1 MTALATLHAAVDR
14 HDRLARADDAFAALN
29 ARAGGRHGA
38 LLAIPQVAVLV
49 RLARRLRI
57 LVSRAVT
64 IADGDRDLDCWVKAA
79 PDETGVALTV
89 SLLREH
95 AAGHARAGAATL
107 TEVIAPEDADW
118 TWEVDSELRV
128 TRLSPDTAARLGLD
142 PAAAL
147 GRPLSRL
154 FVLEPD
160 RDGAMPLLDALT
172 ERRDFAD
179 QPARLYGSG
188 ARVTLAGHVRLDTGS
203 GFGGFVGGA
212 YAAAPPSAAPQ
223 LRPLDHRLDSLLRG
237 ALARIIANADGISAA
252 GDGPLD
258 SHYADYAADIAG
270 AGRHLLGLIDD
281 LVDLEAIERD
291 DFATE
296 RGPVDLADVARR
308 AAALLATR
316 AAEAGVTI
324 DRSGCGRELVA
335 LGEFR
340 RMLQVAVNLIAN
352 AVRYAPRGSAI
363 VLSLRRE
370 GARAL
375 LTVADAGKGIAAAD
389 QARIFGKFERVDPGE
404 PGGSGLGLYIARRL
418 AEAMGGA
425 LTVDSA
431 PGGGARFTLALP
443 AG

>member
-1 MTALATLHAAVDR
+1 MPATLHAAVDR
-14 HDRLARADDAFAALN
+14 HDRLAQADDAFAALN
-29 ARAGGRHGA
+29 ARAGGRPGA
-38 LLAIPQVAVLV
+38 LVAIPQVAVLV
-49 RLARRLRI
+49 RLARRLHI
-57 LVSRAVT
+57 LVARAVT
-64 IADGDRDLDCWVKAA
+64 IADGERDLDCWVKAL
-79 PDETGVALTV
+79 PDENGVALTI
-89 SLLREH
+89 SLLRER

-107 TEVIAPEDADW
+107 GEVTAPEDADW
-118 TWEVDSELRV
+118 IWEVDSELRV
-128 TRLSPDTAARLGLD
+128 TRLSLGAAARSGLD

-160 RDGAMPLLDALT
+160 RDGTMPLLDALT

-179 QPARLYGSG
+179 QPARLHGG
-188 ARVTLAGHVRLDTGS
+188 GKRVTLAGHVRLDGGG

-212 YAAAPPSAAPQ
+212 YATASEPASPQ
-223 LRPLDHRLDSLLRG
+223 LRPFDHRLDSLLRG

-258 SHYADYAADIAG
+258 RHYVDYAADIAG

-281 LVDLEAIERD
+281 LVDLEAIERA
-291 DFATE
+291 DFTTE
-296 RGPVDLADVARR
+296 RAPVDLADVARR
-308 AAALLATR
+308 AAALLSAR
-316 AAEAGVTI
+316 AVEAGVTI
-324 DRSGCGRELVA
+324 DRSGCERA
-335 LGEFR
+335 LLAVGEFR

-352 AVRYAPRGSAI
+352 AVRYAPRDSAV
-363 VLSLRRE
+363 VLALRRE

-375 LTVADAGKGIAAAD
+375 LTVADAGQGIAAAD

-418 AEAMGGA
+418 AGAMGGT

-431 PGGGARFTLALP
+431 PGEGARFTLALP

>member
-1 MTALATLHAAVDR
+1 MIALATLHAAVDR

-38 LLAIPQVAVLV
+38 LLAIPQVAVLA

-64 IADGDRDLDCWVKAA
+64 IADGDRDLDCWIKAV
-79 PDETGVALTV
+79 PDESGVTLTV
-89 SLLREH
+89 SLLRER
-95 AAGHARAGAATL
+95 AAGDARTGAATL
-107 TEVIAPEDADW
+107 TEVTAPEDADW
-118 TWEVDSELRV
+118 TWEVDSALRV
-128 TRLSPDTAARLGLD
+128 TRLSLDTAARLGLD
-142 PAAAL
+142 PASSL

-160 RDGAMPLLDALT
+160 REGTMPLLDALT

-179 QPARLYGSG
+179 QPARLHGGG
-188 ARVTLAGHVRLDTGS
+188 ACVTLAGHVRLDTGG
-203 GFGGFVGGA
+203 GFDGFVGGA
-212 YAAAPPSAAPQ
+212 YAAAPQPVAPQ
-223 LRPLDHRLDSLLRG
+223 LRPFDHRLDSLLRG
-237 ALARIIANADGISAA
+237 ALERIIANAEGISAA

-258 SHYADYAADIAG
+258 SHYADYAVDIAG

-291 DFATE
+291 DFTTE
-296 RGPVDLADVARR
+296 RAPIDLADVARR

-324 DRSGCGRELVA
+324 DRSACKGELVA

-352 AVRYAPRGSAI
+352 AVRYAPRDSAI

-375 LTVADAGKGIAAAD
+375 LTVADAGQGIAVAD
-389 QARIFGKFERVDPGE
+389 QARIFGKFERVDHGE

-418 AEAMGGA
+418 AEAMGGT

-431 PGGGARFTLALP
+431 PGEGARFTLALP

>member
-64 IADGDRDLDCWVKAA
+64 IADGERDLDCWVKAI
-79 PDETGVALTV
+79 PDETGVVLTV
-89 SLLREH
+89 SLLRER
-95 AAGHARAGAATL
+95 AAGHARAGAATSE
-107 TEVIAPEDADW
+107 EVSAPEDADW

-128 TRLSPDTAARLGLD
+128 TRLSLGAAARLGLD

-160 RDGAMPLLDALT
+160 RGGTMPLLDALT

-179 QPARLYGSG
+179 QPARLHGG
-188 ARVTLAGHVRLDTGS
+188 GPRVTLAGHVRLDTGG

-212 YAAAPPSAAPQ
+212 YAAAPEPAAPQ
-223 LRPLDHRLDSLLRG
+223 LRPFDHRLDTLLRG
-237 ALARIIANADGISAA
+237 ALARIIADAEGISAA

-291 DFATE
+291 DFSTE
-296 RGPVDLADVARR
+296 RTPVDLADVARR

-324 DRSGCGRELVA
+324 DRAGCEHELVA

-340 RMLQVAVNLIAN
+340 RLLQVAVNLIAN
-352 AVRYAPRGSAI
+352 AVRYAPRDSAV
-363 VLSLRRE
+363 VLTVRRE
-370 GARAL
+370 GGRAL
-375 LTVADAGKGIAAAD
+375 LTVADAGRGIAAVD

-431 PGGGARFTLALP
+431 PGEGARFTLALP

>member
-38 LLAIPQVAVLV
+38 LLAIPQFAVLA

-64 IADGDRDLDCWVKAA
+64 IADGERDLDCWVKAI

-89 SLLREH
+89 SLLRER
-95 AAGHARAGAATL
+95 AAGHARASAATL
-107 TEVIAPEDADW
+107 AEVIAPEDADW
-118 TWEVDSELRV
+118 TWEVDSALRV
-128 TRLSPDTAARLGLD
+128 TRLSLDAPARLGLD

-160 RDGAMPLLDALT
+160 RDGTMPLLDALT
-172 ERRDFAD
+172 DRRDFAE
-179 QPARLYGSG
+179 QPARLHGGG
-188 ARVTLAGHVRLDTGS
+188 ARMMLAGHVRLDAGG

-212 YAAAPPSAAPQ
+212 YAAAPQPAAPQ
-223 LRPLDHRLDSLLRG
+223 LRPFDHRLDSLLRG
-237 ALARIIANADGISAA
+237 SLARIIANAEGISAA

-258 SHYADYAADIAG
+258 SHYADYATDIAG

-291 DFATE
+291 HFATE
-296 RGPVDLADVARR
+296 RVPVDLDDVARR
-308 AAALLATR
+308 AAALLAPR

-324 DRSGCGRELVA
+324 DRAGGADALVA
-335 LGEFR
+335 IGESR
-340 RMLQVAVNLIAN
+340 RMLQVAVNLVAN
-352 AVRYAPRGSAI
+352 AVRYAPRGSAV

-375 LTVADAGKGIAAAD
+375 LTVADAGQGIAAAD
-389 QARIFGKFERVDPGE
+389 QARIFGKFERLDPGE

-418 AEAMGGA
+418 AEAMGGT

-431 PGGGARFTLALP
+431 PGEGARFTLALP